1 MNLYLVT
8 GTTKGLGEALAAE
21 LGADTNNMV
30 VEIARGVSGKNG
42 PNTFIHADFG
52 DVVST
57 ENALKALGTLLEGKQ
72 FHRAVLINNAGVVNP
87 VARFDL
93 IDAQSL
99 QNNMTVNVVAPML
112 TTKAFANHTRGKADS
127 RLVVN
132 ISSGAAR
139 RAVRGWAAYCAA
151 KAGLEMATRVMA
163 EEVRE
168 SDPTLSICSLAPGVV
183 DTPMQ
188 AVIREATLESFPER
202 GRFRQ
207 MKETGGLRDALA
219 VARDIISL
227 CNTERLANG
236 GNYDIR
242 ELFHA

>member
-1 MNLYLVT
+1 MNLYVVT
-8 GTTKGLGEALAAE
+8 GTTKGLGHALAAE
-21 LGADTNNMV
+21 LGADANNMV
-30 VEIARGVSGKNG
+30 VEMGRGVSGKNG

-57 ENALKALGTLLEGKQ
+57 ESALNALGTLLEGKQ

-87 VARFDL
+87 VSRFDL

-132 ISSGAAR
+132 ISSGAAK
-139 RAVRGWAAYCAA
+139 RAVRGWAAYCTA

-163 EEVRE
+163 EETRE
-168 SDPTLSICSLAPGVV
+168 ADPSLSICSLAPGVV

-202 GRFRQ
+202 ERFRQ

-242 ELFHA
+242 ELLHA